1 MPRILIV
8 EDEEA
13 MRNGL
18 KDNLE
23 FEGYETETAEDGKI
37 GLSKINNNQY
47 DLIIMDVMM
56 PNLSGFEVCKKIRA
70 AGNKTPVI
78 LLTARGEEIDKI
90 LGLEL
95 GADDYIT
102 KPFSVRE
109 LIARIKAVLR
119 RTENTNVEIS
129 DKHDDFLIL
138 GRLKLDFVNYAAY
151 ENENEVS
158 MTHREFELIK
168 YLYSRKNQT
177 VSRDD
182 LLKNIWDQNV
192 FTTTRTI
199 DNFIV
204 KLRQK
209 MEEDPNHPKII
220 LTVHGIGYKMIAK

>member
-1 MPRILIV
+1 MTRILIV

-23 FEGYETETAEDGKI
+23 FEGYEIETAEDGKI
-37 GLSKINNNQY
+37 GLSKINNNKY
-47 DLIIMDVMM
+47 DLIVMDVMM
-56 PNLSGFEVCKKIRA
+56 PNLSGFEVCKKIRS

-109 LIARIKAVLR
+109 LIARIKAILR
-119 RTENTNVEIS
+119 RTENSTNNDSNNV
-129 DKHDDFLIL
+129 LLNL
-138 GRLKLDFVNYAAY
+138 GRLKLDFTNYAAY
-151 ENENEVS
+151 ENESEVS

-168 YLYSRKNQT
+168 YLYERRNQT

>member
-23 FEGYETETAEDGKI
+23 FEGYEIDTAEDGII
-37 GLSKINNNQY
+37 GLDKINKNKYN
-47 DLIIMDVMM
+47 LIILDVMM
-56 PNLSGFEVCKKIRA
+56 PNLSGFEVCKKMRA
-70 AGNKTPVI
+70 LGNNTPVI

-109 LIARIKAVLR
+109 LIARVKAILR
-119 RTENTNVEIS
+119 RTETNAENNE
-129 DKHDDFLIL
+129 KGNEFLIL
-138 GRLKLDFVNYAAY
+138 GRLKLDFANYAAY
-151 ENENEVS
+151 ENDTEVS

-168 YLYSRKNQT
+168 YLYSKKNQT

-209 MEEDPNHPKII
+209 IEEDPNHPKII

>member
-1 MPRILIV
+1 
-8 EDEEA
+8 
-13 MRNGL
+13 MR
-18 KDNLE
+18 
-23 FEGYETETAEDGKI
+23 
-37 GLSKINNNQY
+37 S
-47 DLIIMDVMM
+47 
-56 PNLSGFEVCKKIRA
+56 

-109 LIARIKAVLR
+109 LIARIKAILR
-119 RTENTNVEIS
+119 RTENSTNNDSNNV
-129 DKHDDFLIL
+129 LLNL
-138 GRLKLDFVNYAAY
+138 GRLKLDFTNYAAY
-151 ENENEVS
+151 ENESEVS

-168 YLYSRKNQT
+168 YLYERRNQT

>member
-1 MPRILIV
+1 MYNILIV

-23 FEGYETETAEDGKI
+23 FEGYQTDTAEDGKI
-37 GLSKINNNQY
+37 GLQKINYNNY
-47 DLIIMDVMM
+47 DLIVMDVMM

-109 LIARIKAVLR
+109 LIARIKAILR
-119 RTENTNVEIS
+119 RTENINAPNITPNQ
-129 DKHDDFLIL
+129 FLQL

-151 ENENEVS
+151 ENDNEVS
-158 MTHREFELIK
+158 LTHREFELIK
-168 YLYSRKNQT
+168 YLYEKRNQT

-209 MEEDPNHPKII
+209 IEDDPNHPKII

>member
-1 MPRILIV
+1 MTRILIV

-23 FEGYETETAEDGKI
+23 FEGYEIETAEDGKI
-37 GLSKINNNQY
+37 GLSKINNNKY
-47 DLIIMDVMM
+47 DLIVMDVMM
-56 PNLSGFEVCKKIRA
+56 PNLSGFEVCKKMRS

-109 LIARIKAVLR
+109 LIARIKAILR
-119 RTENTNVEIS
+119 RTENNTNNDSNNV
-129 DKHDDFLIL
+129 LLNL
-138 GRLKLDFVNYAAY
+138 GRLKLDFTNYAAY
-151 ENENEVS
+151 ENESEVS

-168 YLYSRKNQT
+168 YLYERRNQT

>member
-23 FEGYETETAEDGKI
+23 FEGYEIDTAEDGII
-37 GLSKINNNQY
+37 GLDKINKNKYN
-47 DLIIMDVMM
+47 LIILDVMM
-56 PNLSGFEVCKKIRA
+56 PNLSGFEVCKKMRA
-70 AGNKTPVI
+70 LGNNTPVI

-109 LIARIKAVLR
+109 LIARVKAILR
-119 RTENTNVEIS
+119 RTETNAENNE
-129 DKHDDFLIL
+129 KGNEFLIL
-138 GRLKLDFVNYAAY
+138 GRLKLDFANYAAY
-151 ENENEVS
+151 ENDTEVS

-168 YLYSRKNQT
+168 YLYSKKNQT

-209 MEEDPNHPKII
+209 IEDDPNHPKII

>member
-1 MPRILIV
+1 MTRILIV

-23 FEGYETETAEDGKI
+23 FEGYEIETAEDGKI
-37 GLSKINNNQY
+37 GLSKINNNKY
-47 DLIIMDVMM
+47 DLIVMDVMM
-56 PNLSGFEVCKKIRA
+56 PNLSGFEVCKKMRS

-109 LIARIKAVLR
+109 LIARIKAILR
-119 RTENTNVEIS
+119 RTENSTNNDSNNV
-129 DKHDDFLIL
+129 LLNL
-138 GRLKLDFVNYAAY
+138 GRLKLDFTNYAAY
-151 ENENEVS
+151 ENESEVS

-168 YLYSRKNQT
+168 YLYERRNQT

>member
-1 MPRILIV
+1 MTRILIV

-18 KDNLE
+18 KDNLK
-23 FEGYETETAEDGKI
+23 FEGYEIETAEDGKI
-37 GLSKINNNQY
+37 GLSKINNNKY
-47 DLIIMDVMM
+47 DLIVMDVMM
-56 PNLSGFEVCKKIRA
+56 PNLSGFEVCKKIRS

-109 LIARIKAVLR
+109 LIARIKAILR
-119 RTENTNVEIS
+119 RTENNMNNDSKNALLT
-129 DKHDDFLIL
+129 L
-138 GRLKLDFVNYAAY
+138 GRLNLDFTNYAAF
-151 ENENEVS
+151 ENESEVS

-168 YLYSRKNQT
+168 YLYERRNQT

>member
-1 MPRILIV
+1 MTRILIV

-23 FEGYETETAEDGKI
+23 FEGYEIETAEDGKI
-37 GLSKINNNQY
+37 GLSKINNNKY
-47 DLIIMDVMM
+47 DLIVMDVMM
-56 PNLSGFEVCKKIRA
+56 PNLSGFEVCKKMRS

-109 LIARIKAVLR
+109 LIARIKAILR
-119 RTENTNVEIS
+119 RTENSTNNDSNNV
-129 DKHDDFLIL
+129 LLNL
-138 GRLKLDFVNYAAY
+138 GRLKLDFTNYAAY
-151 ENENEVS
+151 ENESEVS

-168 YLYSRKNQT
+168 YLYERRNQT

-209 MEEDPNHPKII
+209 MEEDPNNPKII

>member
-23 FEGYETETAEDGKI
+23 FEGYEIDTAEDGII
-37 GLSKINNNQY
+37 GLDKINKNKYN
-47 DLIIMDVMM
+47 LIILDVMM
-56 PNLSGFEVCKKIRA
+56 PNLSGFEVCKKMRA
-70 AGNKTPVI
+70 LGNNTPVI

-109 LIARIKAVLR
+109 LIARVKAILR
-119 RTENTNVEIS
+119 RTETNAENNE
-129 DKHDDFLIL
+129 KGNEFLIL
-138 GRLKLDFVNYAAY
+138 GRLKLDFANYAAY
-151 ENENEVS
+151 ENDTEVS

-168 YLYSRKNQT
+168 YLYSKKNQT
-177 VSRDD
+177 DSRHD

-209 MEEDPNHPKII
+209 IEEDPNHPKII

>member
-23 FEGYETETAEDGKI
+23 FEGYEIDTAEDGII
-37 GLSKINNNQY
+37 GLDKINKNKYN
-47 DLIIMDVMM
+47 LIILDVMM
-56 PNLSGFEVCKKIRA
+56 PNLSGFEVCKKMRA
-70 AGNKTPVI
+70 LGNNTPVI

-109 LIARIKAVLR
+109 LIARVKAILR
-119 RTENTNVEIS
+119 RTETNAENNE
-129 DKHDDFLIL
+129 KGNEFLIL

-151 ENENEVS
+151 ENDTEVS

-168 YLYSRKNQT
+168 YLYSKKNQT

-209 MEEDPNHPKII
+209 IEEDPNHPKII